1 MTERIRELPTYR
13 VDTTYYFRGKT
24 SVNESIYSTNQMMVH
39 KHVSWI
45 WFAFYSHTFRIHPT
59 YFPHMCMH
67 TPVPQLSLQ
76 DKYMRPKLSLV
87 TNSKQS
93 KWKAKQ
99 GQECWSNHPP
109 WATRSG
115 RCTRAGDCS
124 AGNCKLGG
132 TSYLKGRKELQ
143 VWAKWSLQGQ
153 NGFYNV
159 RPWLRRWLVD
169 NAQCLP
175 DILCQSEVPQPAV
188 EVEVGKAWHASMQW
202 D

>member
-1 MTERIRELPTYR
+1 
-13 VDTTYYFRGKT
+13 
-24 SVNESIYSTNQMMVH
+24 
-39 KHVSWI
+39 
-45 WFAFYSHTFRIHPT
+45 
-59 YFPHMCMH
+59 MCMH

-115 RCTRAGDCS
+115 PCTCAGDYS

-188 EVEVGKAWHASMQW
+188 EVEVGKAWHASMRW
-202 D
+202 DEWVLWKKGTSSQHRWNSAVSAFDNFPLVQPKYSLNTFCWQPETNLMLN